1 MFPRTG
7 RLPGLL
13 HAARTRALD
22 TPRSVSGIQ
31 TPAPGT
37 GELAPDF
44 VLPNQYGE
52 LIDSRGLDEESF
64 FLVFYPFAF
73 SAVCGSEL
81 EELETVR
88 KEFTSHGVRILGIS
102 VDHKFALRTYADQAR
117 FGFDLLA
124 DFWPHGAV
132 AARYGAFDFESGAAT
147 RHTFLIR
154 GNHVVD
160 SFSSPIHQA
169 RAIARYREA
178 MNLLT

>member
-1 MFPRTG
+1 M
-7 RLPGLL
+7 
-13 HAARTRALD
+13 
-22 TPRSVSGIQ
+22 SVSGVNI
-31 TPAPGT
+31 PAPGA
-37 GELAPDF
+37 GEQAPVF
-44 VLPNQYGE
+44 ALPNQFGE
-52 LIDSRGLDEESF
+52 LIESRTMGEQAY

-81 EELETVR
+81 EELEKAR
-88 KEFTSHGVRILGIS
+88 NEFTSRDVRILGIS

-132 AARYGAFDFESGAAT
+132 AARYGAFNSESGAAT

-178 MNLLT
+178 MDLLT